1 MLVMRGRQPRW
12 RPGMNAG
19 FNGGGGGE
27 QDALR
32 TRKVLCTI
40 LLFMLL
46 WESTG
51 YRHMAMQARQQR
63 EMRRRGVAGGGAYP
77 GESGLADALA
87 LGGSPSYADI
97 HIDNHGGLP
106 RDATG
111 DARGAFCK
119 RHGSQRR
126 CLSFCCTAP
135 PSRFSRRSNRDGEW
149 GVSKSAV
156 PGLGRHGLAARA
168 WIDRRP
174 VPVL

>member
-135 PSRFSRRSNRDGEW
+135 PLASVGVPIGTES
-149 GVSKSAV
+149 GVSASQPCLDWAGTGW
-156 PGLGRHGLAARA
+156 PRGRGSTAGRCRL
-168 WIDRRP
+168 
-174 VPVL
+174 